1 MFGRTQFRIAL
12 LLGLSALPGNA
23 FSQSQQAAGKELSI
37 DIVLRS
43 PVLLTPTEHQTLKR
57 EIRAHGW
64 DNAEEIVRELYQE
77 KGYFKVQ
84 ARSIQT
90 PSRSS
95 KTLVLQVVPGGLY
108 HLMRISWRGNAALS
122 QAELTKLV
130 PFEPGELFRKSK
142 IVEGLNS
149 AKKLYD
155 AQGYINYVVIPTPL
169 TDDSAGT
176 IAFEMVVDEGEQF
189 RFGELDVQGMEEAHR
204 EILLSAW
211 QGLRGRPYSAEG
223 ADRFFNQYLRSPR
236 PHVNPANYAVRRI
249 DERKGSVNYSLQFVP
264 WIRYRVPGVRNWKE
278 SKVPN

>member
-1 MFGRTQFRIAL
+1 LFGRTQFRIAL

-204 EILLSAW
+204 EILLSGW

-223 ADRFFNQYLRSPR
+223 ADRFFNQYFRSPR